1 MTFYRLHITRACAY
15 RRAARLRNPYLRLLC
30 QLYKF
35 LARRSESKF
44 NKVIAKRLNMSGR
57 NRPPLSL
64 SKLIKHMDGKD
75 GKVAVVVGTVTDDKR
90 VYDVPEIK
98 VCALRFTETARARI
112 VKAGGECLTFDTL
125 AMRSPLGKGT
135 VLLRGPVKSR
145 EAERHFGKAPGVPN
159 SKTAPYVRSKGR
171 KFEKARGRRALAA
184 VMLAGFTVSRLAHR
198 ARRTRSGTP
207 GPPVSEDAHL
217 DRKEKLPRPTHLPPE
232 GAEPINREQD
242 SERPR
247 RRSSHTGVASPVL
260 KSPRPHLLVYLLL
273 AFSAFSALLLLLFG
287 GHERAE
293 RIAVFREY
301 IRQSDPILPVN
312 VSGSTAMN
320 HCLRQEKF
328 SFALKEIPL
337 SPAVLSDFHD
347 AGDLQHLPFGGE
359 EHLDPPQDIV
369 PEQKRL
375 SRFWYAE
382 VPLKLPEALEQ
393 VYLEAPKVTLQA
405 GHLDGQTLLRHEVD
419 LLREVEGVV
428 HVPRRLCYALPG
440 HQGPYGAEVLGCEE
454 PAAVYGPATRSS
466 CTHRFVGIRTEWGV
480 RMPEN
485 EEQ

>member
-1 MTFYRLHITRACAY
+1 MT
-15 RRAARLRNPYLRLLC
+15 
-30 QLYKF
+30 
-35 LARRSESKF
+35 
-44 NKVIAKRLNMSGR
+44 
-57 NRPPLSL
+57 
-64 SKLIKHMDGKD
+64 
-75 GKVAVVVGTVTDDKR
+75 
-90 VYDVPEIK
+90 VPER
-98 VCALRFTETARARI
+98 CESSL
-112 VKAGGECLTFDTL
+112 
-125 AMRSPLGKGT
+125 
-135 VLLRGPVKSR
+135 
-145 EAERHFGKAPGVPN
+145 ERC
-159 SKTAPYVRSKGR
+159 
-171 KFEKARGRRALAA
+171 E
-184 VMLAGFTVSRLAHR
+184 VSRLAHR

-207 GPPVSEDAHL
+207 GPPVSE
-217 DRKEKLPRPTHLPPE
+217 EKLPRPTHLPPE

-312 VSGSTAMN
+312 VSGWVQI
-320 HCLRQEKF
+320 LDFEEKF

-393 VYLEAPKVTLQA
+393 VYLEAPKVTLQVS
-405 GHLDGQTLLRHEVD
+405 HLDGQTLLRHEVD

-454 PAAVYGPATRSS
+454 PAAVYGPATRPEEDQDLKVEVLLRSHADPYIIASHLTRGCSS
-466 CTHRFVGIRTEWGV
+466 GPDCWKGEDASCSPEIETTGAPFSSLLRRAELLNSRCFGRPRRLFRCYGLALLAFCAGV
-480 RMPEN
+480 ATAEAMLRRGSSARLRASVFTILTVVLLLASLRLLYE
-485 EEQ
+485 